1 MQKFQTQ
8 VLGPNPNA
16 LAAVSVGLDENLA
29 WYVIH
34 ARHQHEAKVEL
45 ALQRKGLEVFLP
57 RITVRSRRQ
66 DRKLLLEVP
75 LFPGYLFV
83 RGALDDQNYY
93 EIIKQKSV
101 VRLLGGK
108 SGLPTPVPAEVVA
121 SINTIVEKHRPY
133 TPWPYLQRGK
143 KVCIMAG
150 PLAGTVGVIVRT
162 LDKRRRLV
170 VAVDLFQRSVAVELE
185 EEVVEPWN

>member
-1 MQKFQTQ
+1 MQEFKEQ
-8 VLGPNPNA
+8 VLGPNPKGFAPVPNE
-16 LAAVSVGLDENLA
+16 LDENPA

-45 ALQRKGLEVFLP
+45 ALQRQGLAVFLP

-83 RGALDDQNYY
+83 QGALDDQIYR

-108 SGLPTPVPAEVVA
+108 SGFPTPVPAEVVA
-121 SINTIVEKHRPY
+121 SINAIVENQRPY
-133 TPWPYLQRGK
+133 YPWPYLERGK
-143 KVCIMAG
+143 KVCIMEG

-162 LDKRRRLV
+162 LDKKRRLV
-170 VAVDLFQRSVAVELE
+170 VAVELFQRSVAVELE
-185 EEVVEPWN
+185 EEAVEPWN

>member
-1 MQKFQTQ
+1 MYKENAID
-8 VLGPNPNA
+8 PNPKGFA
-16 LAAVSVGLDENLA
+16 PVPRELDENAA

-45 ALQRKGLEVFLP
+45 ALQRQGLEVFLP

-83 RGALDDQNYY
+83 QGALDDQTYY

-108 SGLPTPVPAEVVA
+108 SGFPTPVPAEVVT
-121 SINTIVEKHRPY
+121 SINTIVENHRPY
-133 TPWPYLQRGK
+133 YPWPYLERGK
-143 KVCIMAG
+143 KVCIMEG

-162 LDKRRRLV
+162 LDKKRRLV
-170 VAVDLFQRSVAVELE
+170 VAVELFQRSVAVELE

>member
-1 MQKFQTQ
+1 MHSYIS
-8 VLGPNPNA
+8 PNPEDF
-16 LAAVSVGLDENLA
+16 AVVPGDVNQNPA

-57 RITVRSRRQ
+57 RITVRSRRR

-83 RGALDDQNYY
+83 HSSLDHQSYY
-93 EIIKQKSV
+93 EIIRQKSV

-121 SINTIVEKHRPY
+121 SINAIVDSHQPY
-133 TPWPYLQRGK
+133 YPWPYLQSGK
-143 KVCIMAG
+143 KVCIMEG
-150 PLAGTVGVIVRT
+150 PLAGIVGVIVRT
-162 LDKRRRLV
+162 LDKKRRLV
-170 VAVDLFQRSVAVELE
+170 VAVELFQRSVAVELE

>member
-1 MQKFQTQ
+1 MF
-8 VLGPNPNA
+8 LSPHPNPKDFDT
-16 LAAVSVGLDENLA
+16 LSLQLDDNPA

-45 ALQRKGLEVFLP
+45 ALQRKGLEIFLP
-57 RITVRSRRQ
+57 RITVRSRRR

-83 RGALDDQNYY
+83 HGILDDQNYY
-93 EIIKQKSV
+93 EIIKQQSV
-101 VRLLGGK
+101 VRLLGSK
-108 SGLPTPVPAEVVA
+108 SVLPTPVPAEVVA
-121 SINTIVEKHRPY
+121 SIHAIVDNQQPY
-133 TPWPYLQRGK
+133 YLWPYLHSGK
-143 KVCIMAG
+143 KVCIMEG

-162 LDKRRRLV
+162 LDKKRRLV
-170 VAVDLFQRSVAVELE
+170 VAVELFQRSVAVELE

>member
-1 MQKFQTQ
+1 LNRFITPTPKDFGAPAPQFY
-8 VLGPNPNA
+8 LNP
-16 LAAVSVGLDENLA
+16 A

-45 ALQRKGLEVFLP
+45 ILQRKGLRVFLP
-57 RITVRSRRQ
+57 RITVRSRRR
-66 DRKLLLEVP
+66 DRKLLLEAP

-83 RGALDDQNYY
+83 HSALDDPTYY
-93 EIIKQKSV
+93 GIINQKSV

-108 SGLPTPVPAEVVA
+108 SGLPTPVPEEVVA
-121 SINTIVEKHRPY
+121 SINAIVDSHQPY
-133 TPWPYLQRGK
+133 YPWPYLQRGK
-143 KVCIMAG
+143 QVCITEG

-162 LDKRRRLV
+162 LDKKHRLV
-170 VAVDLFQRSVAVELE
+170 VAVELFQRSVAVELA

>member
-1 MQKFQTQ
+1 MQIYTNSNYKDFAIVPSEVNQ
-8 VLGPNPNA
+8 NP
-16 LAAVSVGLDENLA
+16 A

-57 RITVRSRRQ
+57 RITVRSRRR
-66 DRKLLLEVP
+66 DRKLLLQVP

-83 RGALDDQNYY
+83 QSSLDHQSYY

-108 SGLPTPVPAEVVA
+108 SGFPTPVPAEVVA
-121 SINTIVEKHRPY
+121 SINAIVDSFQPY
-133 TPWPYLQRGK
+133 YPWPYLQSGK
-143 KVCIMAG
+143 KVRIMDG
-150 PLAGTVGVIVRT
+150 PLAGSVGVIVRT
-162 LDKRRRLV
+162 LDKKRRLV
-170 VAVDLFQRSVAVELE
+170 VAVELFQRSVAVELE

>member
-1 MQKFQTQ
+1 MDKSICPT
-8 VLGPNPNA
+8 PNDFGS
-16 LAAVSVGLDENLA
+16 LAPQLYENPA

-57 RITVRSRRQ
+57 RITVRSRRR
-66 DRKLLLEVP
+66 DRKRLLEAP

-83 RGALDDQNYY
+83 HSPLDDQSYY

-121 SINTIVEKHRPY
+121 SISAIVDSHQPY
-133 TPWPYLQRGK
+133 YPWPYLQSGK
-143 KVCIMAG
+143 QVRIMEG

-162 LDKRRRLV
+162 SDKKRRLV
-170 VAVDLFQRSVAVELE
+170 VAVELFQRSVAVELE
-185 EEVVEPWN
+185 EEVLEPWN

>member
-1 MQKFQTQ
+1 MQSYLNAPPQDAAGIPGE
-8 VLGPNPNA
+8 VNRNP
-16 LAAVSVGLDENLA
+16 A

-45 ALQRKGLEVFLP
+45 ALQRQGLQVFLP
-57 RITVRSRRQ
+57 RITIRSRRR

-83 RGALDDQNYY
+83 HSSLDHQTYY

-101 VRLLGGK
+101 VRLLGAK

-121 SINTIVEKHRPY
+121 SINAIVDSRQPY
-133 TPWPYLQRGK
+133 YPWPYLQNGR
-143 KVCIMAG
+143 KVCIAEG
-150 PLAGTVGVIVRT
+150 PLAGTMGVIVRT
-162 LDKRRRLV
+162 LDKKRRLV
-170 VAVDLFQRSVAVELE
+170 VAVELFQRSVAVELE

>member
-1 MQKFQTQ
+1 MQGCKEQ
-8 VLGPNPNA
+8 VLSPNPQG
-16 LAAVSVGLDENLA
+16 LAPVPSELDENLA

-83 RGALDDQNYY
+83 QGAGDDRIYR

-121 SINTIVEKHRPY
+121 SINTIVENQRPY
-133 TPWPYLQRGK
+133 CPWPYLERGK
-143 KVCIMAG
+143 KVCIMEG
-150 PLAGTVGVIVRT
+150 PLAGTVGVIVRA
-162 LDKRRRLV
+162 LDKKRRLV
-170 VAVDLFQRSVAVELE
+170 VAVELFQRSVAVELE
-185 EEVVEPWN
+185 EEAVEPWS